1 MYSRFGLQG
10 STGVGTVK
18 SVGVGVGHLKVSD
31 TVYIYSKNGAWSS
44 SQDITAPSSQVFKT
58 NAKPGLF
65 HSALTCWAMLNRIPL
80 TKTATTTVMVDTLK
94 TTMGSVLKQVAKE
107 LKIDLIEFDAKK
119 ENKADVVLCIDA
131 NTTAKTLLRSVS
143 KGGSLVM
150 CNTIHPMQYKSHIA
164 HQYSMISTLWGSI

>member
-1 MYSRFGLQG
+1 
-10 STGVGTVK
+10 
-18 SVGVGVGHLKVSD
+18 
-31 TVYIYSKNGAWSS
+31 
-44 SQDITAPSSQVFKT
+44 
-58 NAKPGLF
+58 
-65 HSALTCWAMLNRIPL
+65 MLNRIPL

-150 CNTIHPMQYKSHIA
+150 CNTNTPNAVQIPYSASIFNDIHVVGFNMNIFMS
-164 HQYSMISTLWGSI
+164 GSDFQRGMLDYVYVYDCVCI